1 MSASPHKLG
10 VVTDQ
15 QQAAFPWAPASATGV
30 GSMPGTDPAEALRV
44 VLGELP
50 DLPFLPELPARG
62 AGADMV
68 GRTAALLVG
77 MPAET
82 GPSGWH
88 LTASEGRDLRRA
100 RGFLAHDLDVLE
112 EIAAGYRG
120 PFKIQVCGPWTLAAS
135 IELASHH
142 PALADPGAARDL
154 AGSLAEGVAAHVA
167 EIAKRLP
174 GARILLQLDEPA
186 LPAVLAGAVPTAS
199 GFGRLP
205 PVDASAAQDGI
216 RNVLGAAPE
225 SFGIVHCCGR
235 GERGAPLLLLGAAGA
250 RGVSFD
256 LSLVRG
262 PDEDAVAELADAG
275 LGLLAGAVP
284 AVPPGGAGADEI
296 EPERL
301 RGRGAG
307 GPANQSGGAADT
319 VPAVIARVAGLW
331 RRLGLPPQWCAERV
345 VLTPACGLAG
355 APPGYARAALARC
368 RDAARGLREELE
380 S

>member
-1 MSASPHKLG
+1 MD
-10 VVTDQ
+10 DQ

-30 GSMPGTDPAEALRV
+30 GSMPGTDPAEVLRV

-50 DLPFLPELPARG
+50 GLPFLPELPARG

-77 MPAET
+77 MPVET
-82 GPSGWH
+82 GPSGWQ
-88 LTASEGRDLRRA
+88 LTASQGRDLRRA
-100 RGFLAHDLDVLE
+100 RGFLAHDLDTLE
-112 EIAAGYRG
+112 EVAAGYQG
-120 PFKIQVCGPWTLAAS
+120 PFKIQACGPWTLAAS

-154 AGSLAEGVAAHVA
+154 AGSLTEGVTAHVA

-174 GARILLQLDEPA
+174 GAHILIQLDEPA

-199 GFGRLP
+199 GYGRLA

-216 RNVLGAAPE
+216 RAVLGAVPE

-235 GERGAPLLLLGAAGA
+235 GEHGAPLLLLGAAGA

-256 LSLVRG
+256 LHLVRR
-262 PDEDAVAELADAG
+262 PEEDAVAELAEAG

-284 AVPPGGAGADEI
+284 AVPAGGGADETY
-296 EPERL
+296 PERL
-301 RGRGAG
+301 RERATG
-307 GPANQSGGAADT
+307 GSASQVGGAAPDT
-319 VPAVIARVAGLW
+319 VPAVVARIAGLW

-355 APPGYARAALARC
+355 APPSYARAALVRC

>member
-1 MSASPHKLG
+1 
-10 VVTDQ
+10 VTDQ
-15 QQAAFPWAPASATGV
+15 QQTAYPWPPASATGA

-44 VLGELP
+44 ILGELP

-62 AGADMV
+62 PGADML

-77 MPAET
+77 MPVET
-82 GPSGWH
+82 APSGWR
-88 LTASEGRDLRRA
+88 LTAREGRDVRRA
-100 RGFLAHDLDVLE
+100 RGFLSHDLDALE
-112 EIAAGYRG
+112 EIAAGYQG

-154 AGSLAEGVAAHVA
+154 AGSLAEGVAAHTA

-186 LPAVLAGAVPTAS
+186 LPAVLAGTVPTAS
-199 GFGRLP
+199 GYGRLP
-205 PVDASAAQDGI
+205 PVDAAAAADGI
-216 RNVLGAAPE
+216 RGVLGAPPE
-225 SFGIVHCCGR
+225 SFGIVHCCAS
-235 GERGAPLLLLGAAGA
+235 GAPLHLLGAAGA
-250 RGVSFD
+250 HGVSFD
-256 LSLVRG
+256 LSLLGRR
-262 PDEDAVAELADAG
+262 EEEAVAELAEG
-275 LGLLAGAVP
+275 GVGLLAGAVP
-284 AVPPGGAGADEI
+284 AVPRGEAGADDI
-296 EPERL
+296 DHERL
-301 RGRGAG
+301 RERDPGRQ
-307 GPANQSGGAADT
+307 ANLAGGAAPET
-319 VPAVIARVAGLW
+319 VHAVVARVAGMW

-368 RDAARGLREELE
+368 RDAARAVREELE